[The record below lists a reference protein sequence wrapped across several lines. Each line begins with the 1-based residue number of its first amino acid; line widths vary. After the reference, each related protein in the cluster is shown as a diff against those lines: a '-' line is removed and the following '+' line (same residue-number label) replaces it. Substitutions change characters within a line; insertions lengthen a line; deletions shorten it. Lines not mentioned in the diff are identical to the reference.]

1 MQRLVLIM
9 VLGFS
14 QVGHGAPPVIYDSGK
29 TQSLMGYLVHVKH
42 PKPPFAKPPNG
53 PMPSVYPVNTPE
65 LSPNTVTPRAIDYP
79 QLEQP
84 LFIVGYD
91 SLSVRWLKTF
101 YNTLLQHKA
110 VGLVVNVANPAQLAA
125 IQAVVPGL
133 QLYPGSGSQLAQ
145 TIGLKHYP
153 ALVSQSRIEQ

>member
-1 MQRLVLIM
+1 MQRLILVVL
-9 VLGFS
+9 LCFT
-14 QVGHGAPPVIYDSGK
+14 QVGHGAPPVIYDSGM
-29 TQSLMGYLVHVKH
+29 TQSLKGYLVHVKQ
-42 PKPPFAKPPNG
+42 PNPPFAKQPKG
-53 PMPSVYPVNTPE
+53 PMPSVYPVVTPE
-65 LSPNTVTPRAIDYP
+65 LSPNTVTSRAIDYP

-110 VGLVVNVANPAQLAA
+110 VGLVVNVANADQLAA

-133 QLYPGSGSQLAQ
+133 QLYPGPGSQLAQ
-145 TIGLKHYP
+145 AIGLKHYP
-153 ALVSQSRIEQ
+153 ALISQSRIEQ